1 MKYITPRK
9 LIFFCGSTPR
19 MLKSVCGSTPRDPLL
34 ICGSTPWVPCSD
46 SMTWHYR
53 HNGDSIFPFDTDP
66 IGYKV
71 ATLPGGAWWQGG
83 DVSVQATESPGLVT
97 REPGPGC
104 WGSERRSLQ
113 EWREPSL
120 IHGSTPWVPCND
132 PVTRRLSQILFKLIR
147 EKIIPLIEGWFRY
160 NVSTRSLLRD
170 PF

>member
-1 MKYITPRK
+1 MLIIICGSTPRE

-53 HNGDSIFPFDTDP
+53 HSVNGDSIFPFDTDP

-104 WGSERRSLQ
+104 WGSEWRSLQ
-113 EWREPSL
+113 ERREQD
-120 IHGSTPWVPCND
+120 GSCELSWHWHWGIEVFSDHSEDSDND
-132 PVTRRLSQILFKLIR
+132 GR
-147 EKIIPLIEGWFRY
+147 G
-160 NVSTRSLLRD
+160 
-170 PF
+170 